1 MNLTENFFQ
10 KHVPQ
15 NGIDKNAI
23 RSDVTMNFSA
33 SCTAEK
39 DLLNGTTL
47 DYLLKL
53 QFSNKFNGMSTF
65 TTDF

>member
-1 MNLTENFFQ
+1 MNLTENFLQ
-10 KHVPQ
+10 KHITQ

-23 RSDVTMNFSA
+23 QSDVTMNFSA
-33 SCTAEK
+33 SCSAEK

-53 QFSNKFNGMSTF
+53 EFGIKSNGMSAF
-65 TTDF
+65 MTDF